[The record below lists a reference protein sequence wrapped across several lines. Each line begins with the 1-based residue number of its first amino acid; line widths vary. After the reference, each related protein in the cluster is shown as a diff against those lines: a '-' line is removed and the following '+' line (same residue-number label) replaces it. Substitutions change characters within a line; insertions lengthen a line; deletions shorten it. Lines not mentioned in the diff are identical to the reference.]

1 MKNITLKDLIDL
13 GVINVKKKKNKKNKK
28 KKQKQKRQLARGY
41 EMGGIKSDSSH
52 MQSYSQSMPFSNTS
66 NTQTEIQHLQRK
78 MLEDQIKNPDKD
90 RFQKEEPKN
99 NLLSIEDFSKTL
111 NPFINKLIEHDNRV
125 GKVEKVGNQLLSDL
139 NYGEEDFI
147 GNYKP
152 SKIQIIS
159 DDDINETNNKF
170 YDLNDGN
177 GIITDNPDNYFVN
190 EGNSNPYQE
199 IEVNNTPIR
208 KSHDEDINN
217 TPKSLF
223 GSTQETLSK
232 LFNINK
238 KADENFISPQSDVIP
253 EIIPKKEKNI
263 TPQKEKI
270 KSPIKETNEKI
281 PEKDVLIVLEPSEK
295 LQNKK
300 ETAIPRFKNLLLQFN
315 YTPNEIDKKLNE
327 LDNNMNN
334 IRTEYQKYYAL
345 AVEHNNDIIEK
356 NKINKKN
363 KSKVNI

>member
-28 KKQKQKRQLARGY
+28 KKQKQKRKIARGY

-66 NTQTEIQHLQRK
+66 NTQTEIQHLQRQ
-78 MLEDQIKNPDKD
+78 MLEEQMKNPDKD
-90 RFQKEEPKN
+90 RFQKDEPKN
-99 NLLSIEDFSKTL
+99 NLLSIEYL
-111 NPFINKLIEHDNRV
+111 NPIINRIRN
-125 GKVEKVGNQLLSDL
+125 VEKVGNQLLSDL

-159 DDDINETNNKF
+159 DDIDETNNKY
-170 YDLNDGN
+170 YDINDGI
-177 GIITDNPDNYFVN
+177 GIISSNPENYFLN
-190 EGNSNPYQE
+190 QGNSDLYEE
-199 IEVNNTPIR
+199 IEVNHTPQRI
-208 KSHDEDINN
+208 SHYEDMNN
-217 TPKSLF
+217 TPKSK
-223 GSTQETLSK
+223 SIIDATQETLSK

-238 KADENFISPQSDVIP
+238 KADENFISQQPDIIIP
-253 EIIPKKEKNI
+253 EKEKNI

-281 PEKDVLIVLEPSEK
+281 PKKDVLIVLEPSEK

-327 LDNNMNN
+327 LGNNMNN